1 MKELS
6 HGLSG
11 TAREYYA
18 AAELARRGFLATITN
33 RNAERVDILA
43 AKPNSGRAL
52 KIQVKTIQGENKR
65 WVLRDKSEGDHGPG
79 FFYIFVRLG
88 HIGTRP
94 DFYIVPSAI
103 VEDAVKVGHAAWL
116 SGTKKDGSA
125 RKNSSMRKFS
135 DSAGIYKE
143 AWKLLEG
150 EAHRSPPSFI
160 IPAADASVT
169 FETDR

>member
-1 MKELS
+1 MKELT

-11 TAREYYA
+11 TAGEYYA
-18 AAELARRGFLATITN
+18 AAELSRRGYLATITN

-52 KIQVKTIQGENKR
+52 KIQVKTIQGEKKR
-65 WVLRDKSEGDHGPG
+65 WVLRDKSEADHGPG

-103 VEDAVKVGHAAWL
+103 VAQAVKTGHATWL
-116 SGTKKDGSA
+116 SGTKRDGSA
-125 RKNSSMRKFS
+125 RKDSSMRKFN
-135 DSAGIYKE
+135 DETGVYRE
-143 AWKLLEG
+143 AWSLLE
-150 EAHRSPPSFI
+150 A
-160 IPAADASVT
+160 
-169 FETDR
+169 ETK